1 MAPETSGGGRQT
13 AFHVRFTAPQPAP
26 LRAPLTLRTMKSNTQ
41 ALAGSGGIRFD
52 TACLQTGPRLY
63 YVETGKLEGQPVV
76 FLHGWPD
83 SWFSFSRVLPLLPA
97 DMRALAVDLRGFGN
111 SDRPPSGY
119 TIPEM
124 ADDVIAFLDA
134 VGIERATLVGHS
146 FGSFVARQVAIAQ
159 PHRVDSLVLIGT
171 GYTASNPVTREVQSA
186 LRDLPDP
193 IPLEFA
199 RDFQASTAHRP
210 LPADFFNRIV
220 SESLK
225 LPPRLWRLAL
235 DGLVDYNDTRQLER
249 IEARTLLL
257 WGDRDALF
265 SRVDQDRFVE
275 ALPGVRL
282 NVYKDTGHCPNWE
295 QPERVAA
302 DIASLILRR

>member
-1 MAPETSGGGRQT
+1 MKNSTPVIAEYRG
-13 AFHVRFTAPQPAP
+13 VRSEAVRLPNGP
-26 LRAPLTLRTMKSNTQ
+26 
-41 ALAGSGGIRFD
+41 
-52 TACLQTGPRLY
+52 CLH
-63 YVETGKLEGQPVV
+63 YVESGDREGQPVV

-83 SWFSFSRVLPLLPA
+83 SWFSFSRVLPLLPVNI
-97 DMRALAVDLRGFGN
+97 RALAVDLRGFGD
-111 SDRPPSGY
+111 SDRPPTGY

-124 ADDVIAFLDA
+124 ADDVIAFLHA
-134 VGIERATLVGHS
+134 LAIERATLVGHS
-146 FGSFVARQVAIAQ
+146 FGSFVARQAAIAQ
-159 PHRVDSLVLIGT
+159 PDRVDALVLIGT
-171 GYTASNPVTREVQSA
+171 GHTASNPVTRDVQSA

-210 LPADFFNRIV
+210 LPADFFDRV
-220 SESLK
+220 VTESLK
-225 LPPRLWRLAL
+225 LPPRLWRLAFDSL
-235 DGLVDYNDTRQLER
+235 LEYNDTRQLER

-265 SRVDQDRFVE
+265 SRVDQDRVIE
-275 ALPGVRL
+275 ALPGSRL
-282 NVYKDTGHCPNWE
+282 NIYEETGHCPNWE

>member
-1 MAPETSGGGRQT
+1 MASSIQRNIESGSIRCD
-13 AFHVRFTAPQPAP
+13 AVRLQDG
-26 LRAPLTLRTMKSNTQ
+26 L
-41 ALAGSGGIRFD
+41 
-52 TACLQTGPRLY
+52 CLHY
-63 YVETGKLEGQPVV
+63 AETGDAEGQPVV

-83 SWFSFSRVLPLLPA
+83 SWFSFSRVLRLLPA
-97 DMRALAVDLRGFGN
+97 KIRALAVDQRGFGD
-111 SDRPPSGY
+111 SDRPASGY

-124 ADDVIAFLDA
+124 AGDAIAFLDA
-134 VGIERATLVGHS
+134 LGIERATFVGHS
-146 FGSFVARQVAIAQ
+146 FGSFVARQAAIAQ
-159 PHRVDSLVLIGT
+159 PDRVDSLVLIGT
-171 GYTASNPVTREVQSA
+171 GYTGSNPVTRELQSA

-210 LPADFFNRIV
+210 LPADFFGRIV
-220 SESLK
+220 TESLK
-225 LPPRLWRLAL
+225 LPPRLWRVAL
-235 DGLVDYNDTRQLER
+235 DSLIEYDDTRHLDR

-275 ALPGVRL
+275 ALPGARL
-282 NVYKDTGHCPNWE
+282 SIYEETGHCPNWE

-302 DIASLILRR
+302 DIAALILHR